1 MMSTLKKAAIWS
13 TILAIVLKL
22 SGFLRESIMAKEF
35 GANEYTDGYLIAF
48 SFITLVVAMI
58 SSGFNHAFL
67 PIYIKEKNKN
77 SQLADQNANAV
88 LNYTVFLFLCLSIVV
103 FPFYPIILKTLF
115 PAMNAVTEHVA
126 VKITAIFLPFIS
138 LIVLSGIL
146 DTYLQSKRSF
156 IPAHVSKLLPTLF
169 AAIFALTLSEALEI
183 YSLIYGF
190 IIGTLLGVFIQFFYL
205 KKNGYHW
212 AFTFNIERQFR
223 KSIIVLFLPSV
234 ANSVVGQINMFVDKI
249 FATSTISGAVTYLN
263 NASLIVSIPFTIFST
278 TIAAIIFTILS
289 EKSEDDRSFER
300 TVFLGVESSVL
311 FLLPVTIGVMLLG
324 DLAISFVYE
333 RGEFTSADTKKTFAA
348 LIYYA
353 PLILLQGTQS
363 VVSKAIYVK
372 EKTVFL
378 FIVSVSTIV
387 LNVILNYFFAIK
399 LGYIGLAL
407 SSSIVSLYYL
417 ALTIIY
423 VYRQFHVSEQKKL
436 LQLLVRIV
444 VPCVMMAAV
453 IILIRRAA
461 FLQNVYSL
469 FQLLVISIVAA
480 IVYAIGIYFFYRD
493 GYNRFKKLLM
503 K

>member
-1 MMSTLKKAAIWS
+1 MSTLKKAAIWS

-48 SFITLVVAMI
+48 SFITLVVTMI

-67 PIYIKEKNKN
+67 PLYIKEKSKN
-77 SQLADQNANAV
+77 SHLADQNANAV
-88 LNYTVFLFLCLSIVV
+88 LNYTVFIFLCLSIVA
-103 FPFYPIILKTLF
+103 FPIYPLFLKTLF

-169 AAIFALTLSEALEI
+169 AAIFALALSKVFEI

-190 IIGTLLGVFIQFFYL
+190 IFGTFFGVLIQFFYL

-212 AFTFNIERQFR
+212 SLTFHIEKQFR

-234 ANSVVGQINMFVDKI
+234 ANSVVGQINMFVDKM
-249 FATSTISGAVTYLN
+249 FASGTISGAVTYLN

-289 EKSEDDRSFER
+289 EKAGEDRSFEG

-311 FLLPVTIGVMLLG
+311 FLLPITIGVMLLG

-333 RGEFTSADTKKTFAA
+333 RGEFSSTDTEKTFAA

-353 PLILLQGTQS
+353 PLIILQGTQS
-363 VVSKAIYVK
+363 IVSKAIYVK
-372 EKTVFL
+372 GKTVFL
-378 FIVSVSTIV
+378 FLVSVSTIG
-387 LNVILNYFFAIK
+387 LNVILNYLLSAKF
-399 LGYIGLAL
+399 GYTGLAL

-417 ALTIIY
+417 VFTIIY
-423 VYRQFHVSEQKKL
+423 VYRQFHASERIKL
-436 LQLLVRIV
+436 FRLLTRVV
-444 VPCVMMAAV
+444 VPSLMMVAA
-453 IILIRRAA
+453 IILTRKIA
-461 FLQNVYSL
+461 FLQNFCSL
-469 FQLLVISIVAA
+469 FQLLIISIVAA
-480 IVYAIGIYFFYRD
+480 IVYVIGIYIFYRD